1 MGVHSFDSIL
11 IHRMDPES
19 SYLLNIRLSGNPKKR
34 RKEFACFH
42 ISKVIN
48 ADRCNFKNLVE
59 EIVDAYPHGYN
70 EIVTVFTM
78 MSSKRSSLKSQQ
90 IKNFL
95 QCSANMFIAR

>member
-42 ISKVIN
+42 ISKVVD
-48 ADRCNFKNLVE
+48 ADRCNFMDLVQ
-59 EIVDAYPHGYN
+59 EIVDAQGRYTLP
-70 EIVTVFTM
+70 
-78 MSSKRSSLKSQQ
+78 KSV
-90 IKNFL
+90 
-95 QCSANMFIAR
+95 

>member
-1 MGVHSFDSIL
+1 MHSFDSVL
-11 IHRMDPES
+11 IHRKDLES
-19 SYLLNIRLSGNPKKR
+19 SYLLKIRLSGNPKKR

-42 ISKVIN
+42 ITKVVD
-48 ADRCNFKNLVE
+48 ADGCNFKDLVE
-59 EIVDAYPHGYN
+59 EIVNAYPHGYN